1 MGIRFSLAM
10 VTLCIAFTPLTATAG
25 EDEDRGACIND
36 ALTVCSEF
44 IPDRERVAHCLI
56 SNRDRIS
63 EACRTALT
71 HFDQPAASPAKVAA
85 VKHPAA
91 SRAKVAAV
99 KHPAASRAKVAAGK
113 HPVASRAKVTAVKH
127 PAKSRTKVTTV
138 KHPAAHRGELT
149 AIH

>member
-1 MGIRFSLAM
+1 MRIGSTLAM
-10 VTLCIAFTPLTATAG
+10 MGLCIAFGPLTATAG

-36 ALTVCSEF
+36 ALTVCSDF

-63 EACRTALT
+63 EPCRTALT
-71 HFDQPAASPAKVAA
+71 HFDRPAPAKVAA

-91 SRAKVAAV
+91 SRTKVAAG

-113 HPVASRAKVTAVKH
+113 HPAT
-127 PAKSRTKVTTV
+127 SRTKVTTV
-138 KHPAAHRGELT
+138 KHPAASRAKVTAAKHSAAPRGQLT